1 MNLKPDFFNLIG
13 FYCWHQYDS
22 NPALIELW
30 VKGDVRGQINEGSKP
45 NKIDK
50 WHLISKIRL
59 SLVDTWQYFKV
70 DSLFTDKIK
79 EVRIKIVES
88 FGDSKIYINKIGLFN
103 VNLNTFLKSS
113 NRSSIGELQK

>member
-1 MNLKPDFFNLIG
+1 MKLKPDFFNLIG

-30 VKGDVRGQINEGSKP
+30 AKGDIRGQTNEANKS

-50 WHLISKIRL
+50 WHLITKIRL
-59 SLVDTWQYFKV
+59 SLVDTWQYFKL
-70 DSLFTDKIK
+70 DNLFSDKIK

-88 FGDSKIYINKIGLFN
+88 FGDSKIYLNKIGLFN
-103 VNLNTFLKSS
+103 VNLNTLLKSS
-113 NRSSIGELQK
+113 NRSPIGELQK